1 MIEEEPHITV
11 GVQHGKSVDF
21 RLCGVFTTP
30 EGRLFPPREYRAEIL
45 VGKRGYVL
53 GTEYYEDLRL
63 VPLNSETFF
72 DLPHVTIG
80 IDFHWQRQECQ
91 TFCGI
96 LHLVCNREEIYAIN
110 EVSIEDY
117 LTSVISSEMSATSSL
132 ELLKAHAVVSRSWLL
147 AQLPR
152 FSGRRVCEKGACGDM
167 HSSGEIVRWYDRDD
181 HELFDVCADDHC
193 QRYQGV
199 TRVATPQVVEAVKAT
214 RGEVLMY
221 DGAVCDAR
229 FSKCCGGMS
238 ERFDACWGDEPHGYL
253 RPVYDA
259 SDDKPVMDLTVE
271 QEAERFIGSRPD
283 VFCNTADAEAL
294 SQVLNSYDRETP
306 DFFRWQVRYTQSRLS
321 ALVAGRSGIDFGTI
335 TAVEPV
341 ERGASGRII
350 RLRIVGTRREMIVG
364 KELYIRRILSSSH
377 LYSSAFVV
385 RRDGNDFVFDGA
397 GWGHGVGLCQ
407 IGAAVMAHRGY
418 DYRSIL
424 RHYYPGAGLDI
435 YYR

>member
-1 MIEEEPHITV
+1 MASRSTS
-11 GVQHGKSVDF
+11 GCAGYL
-21 RLCGVFTTP
+21 RLPKVAFFLPGNI
-30 EGRLFPPREYRAEIL
+30 GRKFL
-45 VGKRGYVL
+45 VGKRGFVL

-96 LHLVCNREEIYAIN
+96 LHLVCDREEIYAIN